1 MEIRK
6 IEKFNVMT
14 SLLGFGCM
22 RFPLRD
28 GKIDEE
34 LAEKMMLEAYHCG
47 VNYFDTA
54 YPYHEGKSE
63 EFTGRVLDQLPRESY
78 YLATK
83 LPCWLVNKTSDVEM
97 LFNEQLSRLNKD
109 FVDFYLLH
117 SLDAKSW
124 DKMCSLGVVEE
135 CERLVAEGKIRYLGF
150 SFHDSY
156 DAFERILKYRDWDF
170 CQIQLNYMDTET
182 QAGMKGYELAKSL
195 DIPVVVMEPVKG
207 GSLAKMPD
215 DIYAV
220 MNEVTPGASPAS
232 WALCWVG
239 GLPHVKVVLSG
250 MSTMEQ
256 VRENCDIFK
265 KFEPISDEEAV
276 AIRKV
281 ADLLRSRIRNECT
294 SCGYCMPCPFGVN
307 IPENFKVWN
316 EQGMY
321 ENIGHTRWWWNA
333 LADSAKA
340 HNCTECGQCEAVC
353 PQGLSIIEDL
363 KTLQA
368 ELDELVK
375 K

>member
-1 MEIRK
+1 MELRK
-6 IEKFNVMT
+6 MEKLNVMT

-34 LAEKMMLEAYHCG
+34 IAEKMMLEAYHCG

-54 YPYHEGKSE
+54 YPYHDGKSE
-63 EFTGRVLDQLPRESY
+63 AFTGRVLDQLPRESY
-78 YLATK
+78 FLATK
-83 LPCWLVNKTSDVEM
+83 LPCWLVNETSDVEA
-97 LFNEQLSRLNKD
+97 LFSEQLSRLNKE

-117 SLDAKSW
+117 ALDAKSW

-135 CERLVAEGKIRYLGF
+135 CERLVKEGKIRYLGF

-156 DAFERILKYRDWDF
+156 EVFERILQYRDWDF
-170 CQIQLNYMDTET
+170 CQIQLNYMDTDT
-182 QAGMKGYELAKSL
+182 QAGSKGYKLAESL
-195 DIPVVVMEPVKG
+195 DIPVIVMEPVKG
-207 GSLAKMPD
+207 GSLARLPD

-220 MNEVTPGASPAS
+220 MSEVTPDASPAS
-232 WALCWVG
+232 WALRWAG

-265 KFEPISDEEAV
+265 DFEPLSDKESV
-276 AIRKV
+276 AIRK
-281 ADLLRSRIRNECT
+281 AAELFRSRIRNECT
-294 SCGYCMPCPFGVN
+294 TCGYCMPCPFGVN
-307 IPENFKVWN
+307 IPENFKIWN
-316 EQGMY
+316 EFAMF
-321 ENIGHTRWWWNA
+321 ENDGHTRWAWNNM
-333 LADSAKA
+333 ADDSKA

-368 ELDELVK
+368 ELDEFAK